1 MTWPETVAGIVRLSK
16 IRLGFEWFLHGL
28 RFGSQESAY
37 LRLNWLPSGYVKN
50 SYWKWPFIMSFPI
63 KNGDFP

>member
-37 LRLNWLPSGYVKN
+37 LRLNWLPSGYVK
-50 SYWKWPFIMSFPI
+50 IAI
-63 KNGDFP
+63 ENGHL